1 MRISIK
7 VPLILAKPCCR
18 GILRHLGK
26 ARCQAGASVPTV
38 VARFAFETPNV
49 NMPDNDKRRHR
60 KRASALQKRRGFRVL
75 MNQAGKQAE

>member
-1 MRISIK
+1 
-7 VPLILAKPCCR
+7 
-18 GILRHLGK
+18 
-26 ARCQAGASVPTV
+26 VPTV